1 VPEIL
6 SKRCCACIDL
16 NFLCYDSFTGQGQLV
31 WVGICLKDNFG
42 WRFSLVSMASINL
55 GLWFYGV
62 EMSDAGET
70 IEREESQ

>member
-1 VPEIL
+1 MYSGIH
-6 SKRCCACIDL
+6 
-16 NFLCYDSFTGQGQLV
+16 TGSWAFKQLL

-42 WRFSLVSMASINL
+42 WRFSLVSMVSINL
-55 GLWFYGV
+55 GIWFYGV